1 MNDRISK
8 IVTALYT
15 FFSGFGLDAYP
26 EDTVPD
32 DAQLPYITYSISIPD
47 WENPTSL
54 YANVY
59 YRSASFAGISAKVG
73 EIDEAIGPGAVIP
86 LDDGAIWLY
95 KGTPFAQF
103 MPMAGDPNLKRMYL
117 NMSMQAITE

>member
-1 MNDRISK
+1 MSDRISN

-32 DAQLPYITYSISIPD
+32 YAVLPYITYQVAIPE
-47 WENPTSL
+47 WEDPVTL
-54 YANVY
+54 YARVW

-86 LDDGAIWLY
+86 FTDGAIWLY
-95 KGTPFAQF
+95 RGTPFAQF
-103 MPMAGDPNLKRMYL
+103 MPMAGDPNLKCMYL
-117 NMSMQAITE
+117 NMSVQAVTE

>member
-1 MNDRISK
+1 MSDRISN

-32 DAQLPYITYSISIPD
+32 EAQLPYITYRVAIPE
-47 WENPTSL
+47 WENPISL
-54 YANVY
+54 YARVW
-59 YRSASFAGISAKVG
+59 YRSVSFAAISAKVG
-73 EIDEAIGPGAVIP
+73 EIDEEIGPGAFVP
-86 LDDGAIWLY
+86 FKDGAIWIF

-103 MPMAGDPNLKRMYL
+103 MPMDGDPNLKCMYL
-117 NMSMQAITE
+117 SMTMQAVTE